1 MQKKWVFSFI
11 IIFIIFKLTM
21 SQRFLNEEI
30 KNTNGTNI
38 IINNTL
44 RYSQQSSDINTK
56 ENTSSTLD
64 SDSTSKKNNNKT
76 IYTALI
82 IGSVLIFFLLF
93 CALTACVNHYFR

>member
-38 IINNTL
+38 IINNNI
-44 RYSQQSSDINTK
+44 RWYSQQNSDTTSN
-56 ENTSSTLD
+56 ENTSTTLD
-64 SDSTSKKNNNKT
+64 SESTSKK
-76 IYTALI
+76 I
-82 IGSVLIFFLLF
+82 IIKQYIRL
-93 CALTACVNHYFR
+93 N